1 MRNSVDRKLLHENT
15 TYALVKRLLKE
26 SVRPYLKWIGFA
38 LVGMVFVAGATAAMA
53 WLMKPVINDVFVA
66 KNKEFLLPISIA
78 VLVTF
83 AIKGFANYAQSVIM
97 HYVGQR
103 IITDTQHRLYGHLTR
118 MDLSFFHQTPTGSL
132 ISRFTVDINMMRAAV
147 SNALTG
153 IGKDFLTLIFLVGVM
168 FIQDRYLAVIAFVV
182 FPVAILPIVKL
193 GQRIRKVTVSTQEE
207 IGQFTTLLEQTIQG
221 ARVVKAYRMEEYEK
235 GRFRKIA
242 ERVFQLVFKSARIR
256 SMASPIME
264 TLGGVAVALVIFY
277 GGFRVIEESMNPGAF
292 FSFITALLL
301 AYEPMKR
308 LANLNASLQEGLAS
322 AQRLFGLLDTKPN
335 IIDKP
340 DAATLKIKGGNIVL
354 NQVNFSYIPKH
365 PVINGVS
372 LSVPAGKLVALVGPS
387 GAGKSTILNLIPR
400 FYEVDSGVIKIDGI
414 DVQDATLDSL
424 RRNIALV
431 SQEIILFDD
440 TVRANIAYGRPDASE
455 KEITQAAKNAAAH
468 DFIEA
473 MSNGYDT
480 YVGERGTKVSGG
492 QRQRLAIARAMLKNA
507 PILLLDEATSSLD
520 AESEREVQAAL
531 MELMKGRTTLVI
543 AHRLSTVIE
552 ADLIHVID
560 NGKLVESG
568 NHPELLSKNGTY
580 ARLYALQFKEQQL
593 EVEVG
598 AKTARE

>member
-1 MRNSVDRKLLHENT
+1 MRNSVYRTLLHENT

-38 LVGMVFVAGATAAMA
+38 LVGMVFVAGATAASA

-103 IITDTQHRLYGHLTR
+103 IITDTQHRLYAHLTR
-118 MDLSFFHQTPTGSL
+118 MDLGFFHQTPTGSL

-168 FIQDRYLAVIAFVV
+168 FIQDWYLAVIAFVV

-264 TLGGVAVALVIFY
+264 TLGGVAIALVIFY

-322 AQRLFGLLDTKPN
+322 AQRLFDLLDTKPN
-335 IIDKP
+335 ITDKP
-340 DAATLKIKGGNIVL
+340 NATTLKIKGGNIVL

-400 FYEVDSGVIKIDGI
+400 FYEVDSGIIKIDGI

-440 TVRANIAYGRPDASE
+440 TIRANIAYGRPDASE

-580 ARLYALQFKEQQL
+580 ARLYALQFKEQKL
-593 EVEVG
+593 EVEMG
-598 AKTARE
+598 AKTAGE

>member
-1 MRNSVDRKLLHENT
+1 
-15 TYALVKRLLKE
+15 
-26 SVRPYLKWIGFA
+26 
-38 LVGMVFVAGATAAMA
+38 MVFVAGATAAMA

-354 NQVNFSYIPKH
+354 DQVNFSYIPKH

-400 FYEVDSGVIKIDGI
+400 FYEVDSGIIKIDGI
-414 DVQDATLDSL
+414 DVQDVTLDSL

>member
-1 MRNSVDRKLLHENT
+1 MDRKLLHENT

-26 SVRPYLKWIGFA
+26 SVRPYLKWIAFA

-400 FYEVDSGVIKIDGI
+400 FYEVDSGFIKIDGI

>member
-1 MRNSVDRKLLHENT
+1 MRNSVYRTLLHENT

-118 MDLSFFHQTPTGSL
+118 MDLGFFHQTPTGSL

-400 FYEVDSGVIKIDGI
+400 FYEVDSGIIKIDGI

-598 AKTARE
+598 AKTAGE

>member
-38 LVGMVFVAGATAAMA
+38 LVGMVFVAGATAASA

-340 DAATLKIKGGNIVL
+340 DAETLKIKGGNIVL

-400 FYEVDSGVIKIDGI
+400 FYEVDSGIIKIDGI
-414 DVQDATLDSL
+414 DVRDATLDSL

>member
-1 MRNSVDRKLLHENT
+1 MDRKLLHENT

-38 LVGMVFVAGATAAMA
+38 LVGMVFVAGATAASA

-83 AIKGFANYAQSVIM
+83 AIKGLANYAQSVIM

-118 MDLSFFHQTPTGSL
+118 MDLGFFHQTPTGSL

-242 ERVFQLVFKSARIR
+242 ERVFQLVFKTARIR

-277 GGFRVIEESMNPGAF
+277 GGFRVIEQSMNPGAF

-354 NQVNFSYIPKH
+354 NQVNFSYIPTH

-400 FYEVDSGVIKIDGI
+400 FYEVDSGIIKIDGI
-414 DVQDATLDSL
+414 DVRDATLDSL
-424 RRNIALV
+424 RGNIALV

-598 AKTARE
+598 AKTAGE

>member
-1 MRNSVDRKLLHENT
+1 VDRKLLHENT

-38 LVGMVFVAGATAAMA
+38 LVGMVFVAGATAASA

-118 MDLSFFHQTPTGSL
+118 MDLGFFHQTPTGSL

-340 DAATLKIKGGNIVL
+340 DAAILKINGGNIVL

-400 FYEVDSGVIKIDGI
+400 FYEVDSGIIKIDGI

>member
-1 MRNSVDRKLLHENT
+1 LRNSVNRKLLHENT

-38 LVGMVFVAGATAAMA
+38 LVGMVIVAGATAAIA

-66 KNKEFLLPISIA
+66 KNKEILLPISIA
-78 VLVTF
+78 VIVTF
-83 AIKGFANYAQSVIM
+83 VIKGSANYAQSIIM

-103 IITDTQHRLYGHLTR
+103 IITDIQHRLYGHLIR

-132 ISRFTVDINMMRAAV
+132 ISRFSVDINMMRAAV

-168 FIQDRYLAVIAFVV
+168 FIQDLYLAVIAFVV

-207 IGQFTTLLEQTIQG
+207 LGQFTTQLEQTFQG

-235 GRFRKIA
+235 GRFRKFA
-242 ERVFQLVFKSARIR
+242 EQVFQLVYKTARIR

-264 TLGGVAVALVIFY
+264 TLGGVAVALVIYY
-277 GGFRVIEESMNPGAF
+277 GGYRVIEESMNPGAF

-308 LANLNASLQEGLAS
+308 LANLNASLQEGMAS
-322 AQRLFGLLDTKPN
+322 AQRLFDLLDTKPN

-340 DAATLKIKGGNIVL
+340 DAATLKIKGGNIVF
-354 NQVNFSYIPKH
+354 NQVNFSYIPEH

-431 SQEIILFDD
+431 SQEITLFDD

-455 KEITQAAKNAAAH
+455 KEITQAAKNAVAH

-480 YVGERGTKVSGG
+480 YVGERGIKVSGG

-598 AKTARE
+598 ARTAGE

>member
-1 MRNSVDRKLLHENT
+1 MRNSVYRTLLHENT

-38 LVGMVFVAGATAAMA
+38 LVGMVFVAGATAASA

-118 MDLSFFHQTPTGSL
+118 MDLGFFHQTPTGSL

-400 FYEVDSGVIKIDGI
+400 FYDVDSGIIKIDGI
-414 DVQDATLDSL
+414 DVKNATLDSL

-431 SQEIILFDD
+431 SQDIILFDD

-480 YVGERGTKVSGG
+480 YVGEHGTKVSGG

-598 AKTARE
+598 AKTAGE

>member
-1 MRNSVDRKLLHENT
+1 MDRKFLPENT

-26 SVRPYLKWIGFA
+26 SVRPYLKWIGLA
-38 LVGMVFVAGATAAMA
+38 LVGMVFVAGATAASA

-83 AIKGFANYAQSVIM
+83 AIKGLANYAQSVIM
-97 HYVGQR
+97 HFVGQR
-103 IITDTQHRLYGHLTR
+103 IITDTQHRLYAHLTR
-118 MDLSFFHQTPTGSL
+118 MDLGFFHQTPTGSL

-168 FIQDRYLAVIAFVV
+168 FIQDWYLAVIAFVV

-207 IGQFTTLLEQTIQG
+207 LGQFTTLLEQTIQG

-242 ERVFQLVFKSARIR
+242 ERVFQLVFKTARIR

-335 IIDKP
+335 ITDKP
-340 DAATLKIKGGNIVL
+340 NAATLKIKGGNIVL
-354 NQVNFSYIPKH
+354 NQVNFSYMPEH
-365 PVINGVS
+365 PVINGIS

-400 FYEVDSGVIKIDGI
+400 FYEVDSGIIKIDGI
-414 DVQDATLDSL
+414 DVRDATLDSL
-424 RRNIALV
+424 RGNIALV

-468 DFIEA
+468 EFIEA

-520 AESEREVQAAL
+520 TESEREVQAAL
-531 MELMKGRTTLVI
+531 MELMKDRTTLVI

-598 AKTARE
+598 AKTAGE

>member
-1 MRNSVDRKLLHENT
+1 VDRKLLHENT
-15 TYALVKRLLKE
+15 TYVLVKRLLKE

-365 PVINGVS
+365 PVINGVT

-400 FYEVDSGVIKIDGI
+400 FYEVDSGIIKIDGI

>member
-365 PVINGVS
+365 PVINEVS

-400 FYEVDSGVIKIDGI
+400 FYEVDSGIIKIDGI
-414 DVQDATLDSL
+414 DVQDATLESL

>member
-38 LVGMVFVAGATAAMA
+38 LVGMVFVAGATAASA

-118 MDLSFFHQTPTGSL
+118 MDLGFFHQTPTGSL

-168 FIQDRYLAVIAFVV
+168 FIQDWYLAVIAFVV

-242 ERVFQLVFKSARIR
+242 ERVFQLVFKTARIR

-277 GGFRVIEESMNPGAF
+277 GGFRVIEQSMNPGAF

-400 FYEVDSGVIKIDGI
+400 FYDVDSGIIKIDGI

-431 SQEIILFDD
+431 SQEITLFDD

-598 AKTARE
+598 AKTAGE

>member
-1 MRNSVDRKLLHENT
+1 MDRELLHDNT
-15 TYALVKRLLKE
+15 TYALVKRLLRE

-38 LVGMVFVAGATAAMA
+38 LVAMVFVAGATAASA

-83 AIKGFANYAQSVIM
+83 AIKGIANYVQSVIM
-97 HYVGQR
+97 HFVGQR

-118 MDLSFFHQTPTGSL
+118 MDLGFFHQTPTGNL

-168 FIQDRYLAVIAFVV
+168 FIQDWYLAVIAFVV

-207 IGQFTTLLEQTIQG
+207 IGQFTTILEQTIQG

-235 GRFRKIA
+235 GRFHKIA

-277 GGFRVIEESMNPGAF
+277 GGFRVIEQSMNPGAF

-340 DAATLKIKGGNIVL
+340 DAAILKINGGNIVL
-354 NQVNFSYIPKH
+354 NQVNFSYTPEH

-400 FYEVDSGVIKIDGI
+400 FYEVDSGIIKIDGI
-414 DVQDATLDSL
+414 DVRDATLDSL
-424 RRNIALV
+424 RGKIALV

-468 DFIEA
+468 EFIEA

-520 AESEREVQAAL
+520 TESEREVQAAL

-593 EVEVG
+593 EAEVG
-598 AKTARE
+598 AKTAGE

>member
-1 MRNSVDRKLLHENT
+1 MRNLVDRKFLYENT

-38 LVGMVFVAGATAAMA
+38 LVGMVFVAGATAASA

-118 MDLSFFHQTPTGSL
+118 MDLGFFHQTPTGSL

-308 LANLNASLQEGLAS
+308 LANLNASLQEDLAS

-354 NQVNFSYIPKH
+354 NQVNFSYTPKH

-400 FYEVDSGVIKIDGI
+400 FYEVDSGIIKIDGI
-414 DVQDATLDSL
+414 DVRDATLDSL

-580 ARLYALQFKEQQL
+580 ARLYALQFKEQKM

-598 AKTARE
+598 AKMTGE